1 MKNLAFEE
9 VANLLFS
16 ICYVKSV
23 LLYENCLH
31 FLFFLTKEHLCHMI
45 NMCTITKH
53 PIFRVQ
59 IWLSIKLI
67 TVWIRWENGANIIM
81 QPVVRVEKEITVL
94 IYHDIL
100 IESKKSIHYYMLS
113 RHHYNDEE
121 LLLTLQNYYLGLK
134 KKVLQS
140 TTSEGEAEKQV
151 FNKIRTPFFW
161 VYFIKFL
168 GSNPCFRT
176 RKREDRVQYLFGN
189 NNFWNFV
196 FSDDNFFFM
205 S

>member
-1 MKNLAFEE
+1 MTGLDIE
-9 VANLLFS
+9 VDRILEIACIITNGSLT
-16 ICYVKSV
+16 KSV
-23 LLYENCLH
+23 EGPDLVIHQTNNCLD
-31 FLFFLTKEHLCHMI
+31 KMGEWC
-45 NMCTITKH
+45 
-53 PIFRVQ
+53 Q
-59 IWLSIKLI
+59 
-67 TVWIRWENGANIIM
+67 
-81 QPVVRVEKEITVL
+81 
-94 IYHDIL
+94 
-100 IESKKSIHYYMLS
+100 
-113 RHHYNDEE
+113 HHHAAS
-121 LLLTLQNYYLGLK
+121 GLK